1 MSTCRHIYTVHNQDY
16 TSRSSSQS
24 PKIQATQK
32 NVVEDEDNIPDYPG
46 NGLIQYEVKNTNL
59 HELSQ
64 PQSSFLV
71 LHILLHTIITNNAI
85 VDPYKLEC
93 LNT

>member
-16 TSRSSSQS
+16 TSRYSSQS

-59 HELSQ
+59 HELSHRAV
-64 PQSSFLV
+64 FLYYTF
-71 LHILLHTIITNNAI
+71 LHTIITNNAI

-93 LNT
+93 LKT